1 MISKDS
7 DEINISKM
15 LYRIKFI
22 KAKSLFCH
30 GMKHINNSYE
40 ILLMRTD

>member
-1 MISKDS
+1 MISKAS

-22 KAKSLFCH
+22 KAKSLFV
-30 GMKHINNSYE
+30 ME
-40 ILLMRTD
+40 